1 MANNIYSPMILRYI
15 GGIIIYPWRGEF
27 TIGSLE
33 SPIAISTLASQM
45 KFPKDK
51 VGIWGHMKT
60 ENLGIEKVVANVISN
75 PKLRVLIVCGEEVLG
90 HRSGHSLLS
99 LYKNGFDENGKI
111 IGARGAVPFIEN
123 IDGEAVK
130 RFQEQVEII
139 DMIGVA
145 EMERILGVV
154 DEQLARD
161 LPSFGE
167 PYIVE
172 IMDASGGDRP
182 AMKRLTGKIGFHKD
196 LILDPFLEIEE
207 MAAEEVMN

>member
-1 MANNIYSPMILRYI
+1 MF
-15 GGIIIYPWRGEF
+15 IYPWRGEF
-27 TIGSLE
+27 TVGNPE

-75 PKLRVLIVCGEEVLG
+75 PRLRVLIVCGEEVRG

-123 IDGEAVK
+123 IDEAAVQ

-139 DMIGVA
+139 DMIDVTDKDKIM
-145 EMERILGVV
+145 EMV

-161 LPSFGE
+161 LPSFGD

-172 IMDASGGDRP
+172 IMDASGGERP

-196 LILDPFLEIEE
+196 LIIDPFLEIEE
-207 MAAEEVMN
+207 MAVEEVTE